1 MKNSITLRGV
11 SNLARS
17 RAASIGVCLGTFA
30 ALVVSTGANA
40 AIDITAATTGITD
53 ASTAV
58 LAVIAAMIT
67 MAVAVWGVK
76 KVLKFFGR

>member
-1 MKNSITLRGV
+1 MNKFL
-11 SNLARS
+11 S
-17 RAASIGVCLGTFA
+17 RAKSLAVRAGVPAS
-30 ALVVSTGANA
+30 ALVLMAQNAHA
-40 AIDITAATTGITD
+40 AIDTTAATAGITD

>member
-1 MKNSITLRGV
+1 MNRHTLRR
-11 SNLARS
+11 LALIP
-17 RAASIGVCLGTFA
+17 AAVLASSGSAF
-30 ALVVSTGANA
+30 A
-40 AIDITAATTGITD
+40 AIDVTAATTGITD

>member
-1 MKNSITLRGV
+1 MKHTLNQVKR
-11 SNLARS
+11 LAS
-17 RAASIGVCLGTFA
+17 RAGIPLAAVMALGA
-30 ALVVSTGANA
+30 GHANA
-40 AIDITAATTGITD
+40 AIDITAATAGITD
-53 ASTAV
+53 ANTAV